1 MKRYEAGDIK
11 EVGRHRRGSGARGM
25 VAGARAEG
33 GGGGVGRAVSDDRGG
48 GGVVWEGAGCGGFV
62 QEVVRLVSA
71 LGLSAE
77 GTTAN
82 GGENECAGAEGVEK
96 GLWAALQAEG
106 LRRGE
111 EVVFADEMRLGLLR
125 QVRRVWGRR
134 GEKQR
139 GRIELR

>member
-1 MKRYEAGDIK
+1 MKGYEAGGIE

-25 VAGARAEG
+25 DAGARAEG